1 VSSGYFYLV
10 RPSIPELLK
19 HKFAALHRVL
29 DQKYFMDRFNE
40 VVFAG
45 GARLL
50 GGQLWKRTD
59 QGLIDGLL
67 VNGSARV
74 VAAVAS
80 IMRIGQTG
88 YLYHYAIAMI
98 LGVALMLWWFAPV
111 MVTSVG
117 VPKS

>member
-1 VSSGYFYLV
+1 VVTAYIFYIV
-10 RPSIPELLK
+10 APSIPAQILARLPLV
-19 HKFAALHRVL
+19 HHVL
-29 DQKYFMDRFNE
+29 EQKYFMDRINE
-40 VVFAG
+40 FVFAG

-50 GGQLWKRTD
+50 GGQLWKRAD
-59 QGLIDGLL
+59 QSLIDGFF

-74 VAAVAS
+74 VGAIAS

-111 MVTSVG
+111 MNSAPMVR
-117 VPKS
+117 